1 MSELIITLILI
12 LTPMYVANSTAM
24 LFGGKTA
31 LDFGKTFFLDGR
43 PIFGPGKTFKGAI
56 IGIILGIASALII
69 DTFLKSYT
77 LLITPDY
84 VILGVLLTFGSIVGD
99 IIASFFKRRSNISP
113 GTPVL
118 FLDQLDFV
126 IGALIFG
133 SFIYVPT
140 FFEVVI
146 ITVITL
152 VSHKISNFV
161 AFKTKLKKVPW

>member
-1 MSELIITLILI
+1 LSELIITLILI
-12 LTPMYVANSTAM
+12 LTPMYIANSTAM

-31 LDFGKTFFLDGR
+31 LDFGKTFFLDNR
-43 PIFGPGKTFKGAI
+43 RIFGPGKTFKGAI
-56 IGIILGIASALII
+56 IGIIFGITSALII
-69 DTFLKSYT
+69 DIFLKSYT
-77 LLITPDY
+77 LLLTPNY
-84 VILGVLLTFGSIVGD
+84 VILGVLLTVGSIVGD

-140 FFEVVI
+140 FFEVLLIALV
-146 ITVITL
+146 TL
-152 VSHKISNFV
+152 VSHKISNYV